1 MFCFIVAV
9 FLCWL
14 LLFLICF
21 FSPFFC
27 FLIAS
32 FALRCK
38 RDDDDDCQRWRPFVR
53 FYRWGNS
60 RYTFIVIY
68 FPPVCVCRFVVAVSF
83 GGHILMNFLLFNV
96 FLNDSLVKIER
107 FFPPSNQWLLKIRY
121 IDWIRKKCH
130 IRCNWDLNKT
140 LLTSVLFEKRAY
152 WWLYLVDEWIMMS
165 MYVIPQSTCIAF
177 VRITSLKKLN
187 WENVVIPSEK
197 IVLQDNVRAAVN
209 RISWNPGHSKYN
221 SILGFKLWYLFNA

>member
-1 MFCFIVAV
+1 MYILDICWDNYGLGRFFYPVFIQSLDMFCFIVAV
-9 FLCWL
+9 SLCWL

-27 FLIAS
+27 FLISS

-107 FFPPSNQWLLKIRY
+107 FFPPSNQWLLQIRY
-121 IDWIRKKCH
+121 IDWIRKK
-130 IRCNWDLNKT
+130 
-140 LLTSVLFEKRAY
+140 
-152 WWLYLVDEWIMMS
+152 
-165 MYVIPQSTCIAF
+165 
-177 VRITSLKKLN
+177 
-187 WENVVIPSEK
+187 
-197 IVLQDNVRAAVN
+197 
-209 RISWNPGHSKYN
+209 
-221 SILGFKLWYLFNA
+221 